1 MIFQDRI
8 HPQLRAWYDT
18 SAGFDFDH
26 LETFVPQCNAAE
38 LANLKEDPAVS
49 ARDVMVPGPKN
60 APDVKVR
67 IYTPNPRP
75 SEPLPCLFFYHG
87 GGYLFGSVY
96 RQEALCQR
104 YVKQVG
110 CVVISVEYRLAPQ
123 WKMPAPLQ
131 DCYAALIWA
140 YENHAELG
148 IDPDRLAVS
157 GLSAGG
163 GLAAGVA
170 LMARDLKG
178 PALCLQMPLYAEL
191 DYRLDS
197 PSSQEIT
204 DPKVWCRDNCEKS
217 WAKVL
222 SPGHMPTA
230 YESPAL
236 AKDLTGLPPLFSY
249 IGQLDPG
256 RDENIRYW
264 SRMMG
269 AGVDVEYHV
278 FPGCYHC
285 FELSVPDAEPSKAAY
300 EMMYAALRRA
310 FGLE

>member
-1 MIFQDRI
+1 MTFQDRI
-8 HPQLRAWYDT
+8 HPQLRAWYDA

-110 CVVISVEYRLAPQ
+110 CVVISVEY
-123 WKMPAPLQ
+123 
-131 DCYAALIWA
+131 
-140 YENHAELG
+140 
-148 IDPDRLAVS
+148 RLAVS

-285 FELSVPDAEPSKAAY
+285 FELSVPDAEPSKVAY

-310 FGLE
+310 FGIE

>member
-8 HPQLRAWYDT
+8 HPQLRAWYDA

-110 CVVISVEYRLAPQ
+110 CVVISVEYRLAP
-123 WKMPAPLQ
+123 
-131 DCYAALIWA
+131 
-140 YENHAELG
+140 
-148 IDPDRLAVS
+148 S
-157 GLSAGG
+157 GRCPPHS
-163 GLAAGVA
+163 
-170 LMARDLKG
+170 R
-178 PALCLQMPLYAEL
+178 
-191 DYRLDS
+191 
-197 PSSQEIT
+197 
-204 DPKVWCRDNCEKS
+204 
-217 WAKVL
+217 
-222 SPGHMPTA
+222 TA
-230 YESPAL
+230 
-236 AKDLTGLPPLFSY
+236 TPP
-249 IGQLDPG
+249 
-256 RDENIRYW
+256 
-264 SRMMG
+264 
-269 AGVDVEYHV
+269 
-278 FPGCYHC
+278 
-285 FELSVPDAEPSKAAY
+285 
-300 EMMYAALRRA
+300 
-310 FGLE
+310 

>member
-8 HPQLRAWYDT
+8 HPQLRAWYDA

-222 SPGHMPTA
+222 SPGHAHRLRVPCPGQGPHRSA
-230 YESPAL
+230 APVFLHRPA
-236 AKDLTGLPPLFSY
+236 GSR
-249 IGQLDPG
+249 PG
-256 RDENIRYW
+256 
-264 SRMMG
+264 
-269 AGVDVEYHV
+269 
-278 FPGCYHC
+278 
-285 FELSVPDAEPSKAAY
+285 
-300 EMMYAALRRA
+300 
-310 FGLE
+310 

>member
-1 MIFQDRI
+1 M
-8 HPQLRAWYDT
+8 
-18 SAGFDFDH
+18 
-26 LETFVPQCNAAE
+26 
-38 LANLKEDPAVS
+38 
-49 ARDVMVPGPKN
+49 
-60 APDVKVR
+60 
-67 IYTPNPRP
+67 
-75 SEPLPCLFFYHG
+75 
-87 GGYLFGSVY
+87 
-96 RQEALCQR
+96 
-104 YVKQVG
+104 
-110 CVVISVEYRLAPQ
+110 
-123 WKMPAPLQ
+123 
-131 DCYAALIWA
+131 
-140 YENHAELG
+140 
-148 IDPDRLAVS
+148 
-157 GLSAGG
+157 
-163 GLAAGVA
+163 AAGVA

-285 FELSVPDAEPSKAAY
+285 FELSVPDAEPSKVAY